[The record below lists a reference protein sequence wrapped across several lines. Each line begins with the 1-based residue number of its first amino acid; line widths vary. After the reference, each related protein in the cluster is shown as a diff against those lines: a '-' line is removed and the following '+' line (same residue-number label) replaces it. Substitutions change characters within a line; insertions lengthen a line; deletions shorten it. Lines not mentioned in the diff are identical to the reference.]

1 MADHG
6 TKPSVVIAGAGVA
19 GLTAAHRLLQRGF
32 DVTLIEA
39 DDFVGGKLGAHQ
51 ESGSDT
57 GAATVAAEKLCGSCK
72 SQGGCLG
79 RQDWHEHCYHM
90 YLNWYHNFWE
100 LMEEIG
106 TLDRFVATP
115 AFFNIDRRDVG
126 STDPRAIPVVNMGS
140 PWTQLRN
147 LFGGVGTPVD
157 MFLWSQALAD
167 LIGEPARRS
176 DWLEK
181 TSITG
186 FMRSHPYVTNQAL
199 AGTYRTTAQAFASPS
214 YLSSARSYKTLLS
227 YGLRLPEPTMWLL
240 SGPTQDAI
248 FTPWLK
254 YLARLARDF
263 SVESHEFY
271 TPGPAFQAAMQEREA
286 GYHGPGGSLVIKM
299 LTSLRNI
306 EIDRETGR
314 ITRLDLALCKKSPTI
329 HRGSCLIKDAGSA
342 KPLPVD
348 GSVILALP
356 LSELRRLVT
365 PQIAHWAPNLPNVR
379 YLRTEPMISIDLYF
393 RRKLDGLPKGVTVLL
408 DSPYEMS
415 FLDNSQTW
423 ADRPDNFTALNVVA
437 SNADALTDY
446 ECADILDIL
455 LKELSHY
462 IAFDRK
468 ADLFHCR
475 THLQTNVGEELF
487 VNQVGS
493 WQWRPRATCASPNL
507 YIAGDFCQ
515 TSIDVVTIES
525 AAVSGLMAAEALRR
539 QVRVRQSIRIRY
551 PDQFPVTAMSA
562 YAAAQRPLSYA
573 ARAVSSIDEAIKW
586 QYRQWFPNG

>member
-1 MADHG
+1 MVDQG
-6 TKPSVVIAGAGVA
+6 TNPRVIIAGAGVA

-51 ESGSDT
+51 EIGSDT
-57 GAATVAAEKLCGSCK
+57 FGRTTCDFCE
-72 SQGGCLG
+72 SQGGCAAQ
-79 RQDWHEHCYHM
+79 RDWHEHCYHM
-90 YLNWYHNFWE
+90 YLNWYHNFWD

-106 TLDRFVATP
+106 TLDRFVATSTY
-115 AFFNIDRRDVG
+115 FNIDRRDVG
-126 STDPRAIPVVNMGS
+126 AAEPETIPVVNMGS

-147 LFGGVGTPVD
+147 LFQGVGTPAD
-157 MFLWSQALAD
+157 MFLWGQALAD
-167 LIGEPARRS
+167 LIGEPARRHG
-176 DWLEK
+176 WLEK

-186 FMRSHPYVTNQAL
+186 FMQSHPYVTNQAL

-214 YLSSARSYKTLLS
+214 YLSSARSYKALLS
-227 YGLRLPEPTMWLL
+227 YALRLPEPTMWLL
-240 SGPTQDAI
+240 SGATQDAI

-254 YLARLARDF
+254 YLARIARDF
-263 SVESHEFY
+263 SVETHEFY
-271 TPGPAFQAAMQEREA
+271 TPGPAFQAAMQQSKDGDHR
-286 GYHGPGGSLVIKM
+286 PGGSLTISM
-299 LTSLRNI
+299 LTALRSI
-306 EIDRETGR
+306 EIDDDTGR
-314 ITRLDLALCKKSPTI
+314 ITRLDLAYCRKSPTI
-329 HRGSCLIKDAGSA
+329 HRGSDPTGDTF
-342 KPLPVD
+342 PLEVN

-365 PQIAHWAPNLPNVR
+365 PRIAKWAPHLPNVR

-415 FLDNSQTW
+415 FFDNSQTW
-423 ADRPDNFTALNVVA
+423 KDRPDNCTVLNLVA
-437 SNADALTDY
+437 SNADTLTGY
-446 ECADILDIL
+446 EPSDILDIL
-455 LKELSHY
+455 LNELSHY
-462 IAFDRK
+462 IAFDRN
-468 ADLFHCR
+468 DLLECR

-515 TSIDVVTIES
+515 TFIDVVTIES

-539 QVRVRQSIRIRY
+539 QVRVRQPIRIRY
-551 PDQFPVTAMSA
+551 PDQFPVAAISA
-562 YAAAQRPLSYA
+562 FAAAQRPLSYA
-573 ARAVSSIDEAIKW
+573 ARGVSSIDETVRGR
-586 QYRQWFPNG
+586 YRQWFPNG